1 MDNNLKS
8 YIDKYD
14 RWLDEK
20 SISYSSKV
28 VPVNESIEEIKQV
41 IPSKQAIDILK
52 QARVITLAECICR
65 KRYKRCDKPLE
76 VCFVLDEAGEKWIEK
91 GISKQVT
98 LTEARQVLKEAN
110 KTGLIHLSL
119 FQPDHKL
126 FALCSCCSCC
136 CHDLQLVLSYGKEYL
151 MLKSDYI
158 ATDDTDLCQDCGQCV
173 DRCQFNAR
181 RLEENA
187 LVYDPKKCSGCGLC
201 ITTCPE
207 GAINMQIRK
216 T

>member
-65 KRYKRCDKPLE
+65 KRYRRCDKPLE
-76 VCFVLDEAGEKWIEK
+76 VCFVLNEAGEKWIEK

-98 LTEARQVLKEAN
+98 LTEAKQILKEAN
-110 KTGLIHLSL
+110 KTGLVHLSL

-158 ATDDTDLCQDCGQCV
+158 ASDDTDQCQDCGQCI
-173 DRCQFNAR
+173 DR
-181 RLEENA
+181 
-187 LVYDPKKCSGCGLC
+187 
-201 ITTCPE
+201 
-207 GAINMQIRK
+207 
-216 T
+216 